1 MIMARSVRLSAP
13 RDLDRSDAPYLLERD
28 DADFLSATL
37 AELSSDPGLDRLRA
51 TRAQARNSDR
61 TLKLFPPVQR
71 RFHLALVEVS
81 CDEPG
86 RPRLDPARVESAG
99 MVVRRLYGHGGAVEG
114 WLRGGGVLQGW
125 APVDRLGGGDSDPA
139 AEVRRTRSDTGVAS
153 LDRAL
158 RALEAGSDTSIL
170 DEDIVPMFVAPPD
183 VCCRTGRTVYYGVV
197 PTASSDVAETEP
209 DLTTVFEGFEADSSA
224 FRAHL
229 VQPLRGVLYR
239 FPPAPDA
246 NDRFDADW
254 LESLMEA
261 APGTAEHRF
270 LLLLRQVAVEFDA
283 FGDSPESA
291 DFLGQL
297 EGIRLRY
304 RLRDD
309 EDERRTVSAADFL
322 ANATSVLMDG
332 GSGSVEMPEDWPAL
346 NTPEREALSRAMSSA
361 MLKRFESVAGRPGRY
376 DDPDARYVLRT
387 FVRLKPEDGC
397 PSQTIWSEYTE
408 PFVIAPW
415 YESVGDPV
423 QIALPDMADRDLLRK
438 MRPNV
443 AFTLPPALNALLSS
457 NPKDLMEGKSGNAP
471 VELGWICSFSIPVI
485 TFCAFLVLNIFLS
498 LFDLIFRWKMFI
510 KICVPYPKAR
520 G

>member
-1 MIMARSVRLSAP
+1 MARSVHLSAP
-13 RDLDRSDAPYLLERD
+13 RDLERSDAPYLLERD
-28 DADFLSATL
+28 DADFVSATL
-37 AELSSDPGLDRLRA
+37 TELSSEPGLDRLRS
-51 TRAQARNSDR
+51 TQAQARDPR
-61 TLKLFPPVQR
+61 QTLKLFPPVQR
-71 RFHLALVEVS
+71 RFHLALVEAS

-86 RPRLDPARVESAG
+86 RPRLDPERVESAG
-99 MVVRRLYGHGGAVEG
+99 MVVRRLDGPGGAVEG
-114 WLRGGGVLQGW
+114 WLRGGGALQGW

-139 AEVRRTRSDTGVAS
+139 AEVRRARSDTGVPS

-158 RALEAGSDTSIL
+158 RALGAGSDASLL
-170 DEDIVPMFVAPPD
+170 DEDVVPMFVAPPD
-183 VCCRTGRTVYYGVV
+183 VCCATGRTVYYGVV

-209 DLTTVFEGFEADSSA
+209 DLTTIFAGFDADSSA

-229 VQPLRGVLYR
+229 VQPLRGESYR
-239 FPPAPDA
+239 FPAAPDA

-254 LESLMEA
+254 LEALLEA
-261 APGTAEHRF
+261 SPGSGEHRF

-283 FGDSPESA
+283 FGESPESEA
-291 DFLGQL
+291 LLGEL
-297 EGIRLRY
+297 GEIRLRY

-309 EDERRTVSAADFL
+309 EEERRTVSAAAFL
-322 ANATSVLMDG
+322 AEATSVLMDG
-332 GSGSVEMPEDWPAL
+332 GSGSVEMPEDWPSLDAL
-346 NTPEREALSRAMSSA
+346 EREALSRAMSAA

-387 FVRLKPEDGC
+387 FVRLKPEGRC
-397 PSQTIWSEYTE
+397 PSRTIWSEYTE

-443 AFTLPPALNALLSS
+443 SFTLPPALNALLSG
-457 NPKDLMEGKSGNAP
+457 NPKDLMEGKSSNAP